1 MKPLTASRIRW
12 ACLAAIYGIFLF
24 WYGGS
29 GDPISP
35 EEAEKYIARLEAR
48 ATEQNARRRGL
59 DEDDFDVAANWREFM
74 EADDGQEFVMLN
86 LNVYREAPEYG
97 DDVDGSEAIA
107 SAAAAEDEYQR
118 RVAPI
123 LLSRACH
130 VLVMVEPALF
140 LAGIGNFE
148 RQDWNLASMALSQPA
163 GFLGNH
169 PAPGVLARRRSQMGS
184 AQPQHLHGDG
194 PGNFIRDDTAPAT
207 ADRNRHRAAAG
218 SDRHALEQQAL
229 TQSLV

>member
-1 MKPLTASRIRW
+1 MTASHLRW
-12 ACLAAIYGIFLF
+12 AFLAVIYAAFYF

-35 EEAEKYIARLEAR
+35 EEAEQYTARFEER
-48 ATEQNARRRGL
+48 AAEQNAESRGP
-59 DEDDFDVAANWREFM
+59 DEDDFDVKVNWREFM
-74 EADDGQEFVMLN
+74 ETDDGQEFVMLN

-118 RVAPI
+118 RVAPL

-148 RQDWNLASMALSQPA
+148 RQDWNLASMARYRSRRDFLEIILTPEFSQDVDHKWAALSRSTSMATVPEISFA
-163 GFLGNH
+163 TIRLLPLLIGIVIGL
-169 PAPGVLARRRSQMGS
+169 VLDRIGTRSS
-184 AQPQHLHGDG
+184 NKP
-194 PGNFIRDDTAPAT
+194 
-207 ADRNRHRAAAG
+207 
-218 SDRHALEQQAL
+218 
-229 TQSLV
+229 